1 MSKHTRLGVLGVRW
15 LGVVFLSLAVVFL
28 LVGLTGPW
36 TMGGMMGMGYGQGM
50 TELSVQMMP
59 GSGGMM
65 TGGVGTWWGPT
76 ALFALVGVLLL
87 LAGRP
92 LGTLIASGLED

>member
-1 MSKHTRLGVLGVRW
+1 MSRYTRLGVLGVRW
-15 LGVVFLSLAVVFL
+15 LGVLFLSLAVVFL

-50 TELSVQMMP
+50 TELSEQMMP
-59 GSGGMM
+59 GWGGMM
-65 TGGVGTWWGPT
+65 TGGVGMWWGPT
-76 ALFALVGVLLL
+76 VLFALVGVLLL